1 MWKLG
6 LHYRWTYLELQRRFI
21 EEDAFG
27 RPVSLARD
35 RAGRKRDVAPL
46 MAQFSGK
53 LTELGV
59 NDETIPGMEAA
70 YEDLLDGL
78 NAHFYEYPYL
88 MGGRPTL
95 ADFGLIAP
103 FFAHLS
109 RDPYP
114 SNHMKNH
121 APNVYRW
128 TERMFEQGIADPE
141 FPDMAPD
148 LPGDDSIPE
157 TTVSVLQNLFAE
169 FSPEF
174 RAMIESYNTWC
185 EASPDAAAGT
195 VIQDPD
201 EAGTTHPS
209 LGWIEF
215 CARGVKHRRRDSVDI
230 VYHLQRV
237 FDVVDAL
244 ATRARGRFDE
254 LVDRAGG
261 TQLMSMRPYRR
272 IAYRDFKYIMS

>member
-27 RPVSLARD
+27 RPASLARD

-70 YEDLLDGL
+70 YEDLLD
-78 NAHFYEYPYL
+78 
-88 MGGRPTL
+88 
-95 ADFGLIAP
+95 
-103 FFAHLS
+103 
-109 RDPYP
+109 
-114 SNHMKNH
+114 
-121 APNVYRW
+121 
-128 TERMFEQGIADPE
+128 
-141 FPDMAPD
+141 
-148 LPGDDSIPE
+148 
-157 TTVSVLQNLFAE
+157 
-169 FSPEF
+169 
-174 RAMIESYNTWC
+174 
-185 EASPDAAAGT
+185 
-195 VIQDPD
+195 
-201 EAGTTHPS
+201 
-209 LGWIEF
+209 
-215 CARGVKHRRRDSVDI
+215 
-230 VYHLQRV
+230 
-237 FDVVDAL
+237 AL